1 MKIHVLGC
9 FGPYPAPGEATSGYL
24 VEAAGKRILL
34 DCGAGVAGKLMKIIS
49 PAQLDCA
56 VFSHL
61 HYDHMSDISVISYH
75 FQLHGG
81 VLPVY
86 LPPEEQS
93 FRREILNVPMLKL
106 IDEEDKFE
114 IGDIMVETMP
124 VKHPVPCRAI
134 RITAEGKCFAFTG
147 DTNVCD
153 GLANFC
159 RDADVL
165 LADSAFTDSAWGES
179 KPHMSAR
186 HCAALA
192 KEAGA
197 KQLYLTHINP
207 DNDPDE
213 LLKEARE
220 SVSGAKIV
228 TPGLCIEI

>member
-9 FGPYPAPGEATSGYL
+9 YGPYPAPGEATSGYL
-24 VEAAGKRILL
+24 IEAAGKKILL

-49 PAQLDCA
+49 PAELDCA

-93 FRREILNVPMLKL
+93 FRREILNVPMLAL
-106 IDEEDKFE
+106 NDEQDHFDIGEVHID
-114 IGDIMVETMP
+114 TMP
-124 VKHPVPCRAI
+124 VRHPVPCRAI

-153 GLANFC
+153 GLADFC
-159 RDADVL
+159 RGADAL
-165 LADSAFTDSAWGES
+165 LADSAFKSSVWSDA

-186 HCAALA
+186 HCAELA

-197 KQLYLTHINP
+197 ERLYLTHINP
-207 DNDPDE
+207 DNDPQE
-213 LLKEARE
+213 LLDEASE
-220 SVSGAKIV
+220 LVPDVQIV
-228 TPGLCIEI
+228 YPGLCIEL